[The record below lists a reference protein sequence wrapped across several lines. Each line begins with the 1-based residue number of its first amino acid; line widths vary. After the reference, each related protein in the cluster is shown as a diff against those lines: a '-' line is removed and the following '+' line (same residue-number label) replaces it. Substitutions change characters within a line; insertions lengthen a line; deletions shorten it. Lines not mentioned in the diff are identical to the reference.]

1 MSPVRERCC
10 EARTENAQVTEGKE
24 DMMHD
29 REILDRVR
37 RTETRVTKIGRAL
50 GIDVGG
56 GKPVWDDAL
65 GRVVVP
71 SPNCSV
77 GDIVNAVPED
87 RRKLEI
93 DVYVAE
99 DYLLTLFVDP

>member
-1 MSPVRERCC
+1 
-10 EARTENAQVTEGKE
+10 
-24 DMMHD
+24 MMHD

-56 GKPVWDDAL
+56 GKPVWNDAD
-65 GRVVVP
+65 GKVVIP
-71 SPNCSV
+71 SPNCSI
-77 GDIVNAVPED
+77 GDVLQAIPEG
-87 RRKLEI
+87 RRHVEI